1 MMKMVILAMM
11 MIMAIVCGDDDDDD
25 YGEDYTSSYHQ
36 TNTAF
41 HFDNDHADNDDEN
54 DSCRGKKVVDC
65 RPRLNPCT
73 VLGLRV

>member
-1 MMKMVILAMM
+1 MNVVILVMM

-41 HFDNDHADNDDEN
+41 HFDNDHADNKDEN
-54 DSCRGKKVVDC
+54 
-65 RPRLNPCT
+65 
-73 VLGLRV
+73 

>member
-1 MMKMVILAMM
+1 MVILVMM

-36 TNTAF
+36 TNTAQHF
-41 HFDNDHADNDDEN
+41 HSDNDRDDSNDEN
-54 DSCRGKKVVDC
+54 DSCRGTKVVDC